1 MTYQPDH
8 DPEAHRARALEID
21 AAVRSASA
29 SRPLVGF
36 VRGIQPG
43 DHAAIAD
50 TAELLLRALPPTERV
65 SLISRVI
72 DDLEL

>member
-1 MTYQPDH
+1 MNHPDH
-8 DPEAHRARALEID
+8 DPERHRARGLEID

-29 SRPLVGF
+29 SRPLVG
-36 VRGIQPG
+36 VARGIQPG

-65 SLISRVI
+65 NLIARVI
-72 DDLEL
+72 DDMEV